1 LGNALDLIHP
11 GLIHPDVVD
20 RTEALAREFRD
31 AQPFRH
37 VVIDNFLVR
46 DFVDRLMGEFP
57 EFDAARA
64 TNETGRTGRKATRPD
79 MAALGGAYAE
89 FDQLMRAPRFLE
101 WVGRVCGIERLL
113 YDPEYAGGGT
123 HENLSGQDLD
133 FHVDFNYHPNKP
145 LHRRLNLIV
154 FLNPRWEEAW
164 GGCLELVRDAWSETP
179 AENGRKLAPLAN
191 RCVVFET
198 TEHSWH
204 GFERIHVPDEDLS
217 RRSIAVYFYTAQRPA
232 EETAAPHGTV
242 YVPRP
247 LPERLTAGHILTA
260 EDRTELEVLLA
271 RRDAQ
276 IRFLYEREQEYSR
289 VLAGM
294 LKSAT
299 WRIGRIFT
307 RPAKL
312 LMRR

>member
-1 LGNALDLIHP
+1 MHP
-11 GLIHPDVVD
+11 GLVG
-20 RTEALAREFRD
+20 RAEALAHEFRD
-31 AQPFRH
+31 AEPFRH
-37 VVIDNFLVR
+37 VVIDEFLAPE
-46 DFVDRLMGEFP
+46 FVERLIREFP
-57 EFDAARA
+57 DFDPARA
-64 TNETGRTGRKATRPD
+64 INEAGQPGRKSTRPD

-89 FDQLMRAPRFLE
+89 FDELMRARPFLE
-101 WVGRVCGIERLL
+101 WLGKVCGMERLL

-133 FHVDFNYHPNKP
+133 FHVDFNYHPHKP

-164 GGCLELVRDAWSETP
+164 GGCLELVRDPWSENSG
-179 AENGRKLAPLAN
+179 EGRVKIIPKAN

-204 GFERIHVPDEDLS
+204 GFEQIRLPETELLQNQLS
-217 RRSIAVYFYTAQRPA
+217 RRSIAVYFYTARRPI
-232 EETAAPHGTV
+232 EETAAPHGTI

-247 LPERLTAGHILTA
+247 LPERFRPGHTMTE
-260 EDRTELEVLLA
+260 EDRTELEILLA

-276 IRFLYEREQEYSR
+276 IRFLYEREQEYSQ
-289 VLAGM
+289 VLAGL

-299 WRIGRIFT
+299 WRIGRSFV
-307 RPAKL
+307 RPVKL
-312 LMRR
+312 LLGR